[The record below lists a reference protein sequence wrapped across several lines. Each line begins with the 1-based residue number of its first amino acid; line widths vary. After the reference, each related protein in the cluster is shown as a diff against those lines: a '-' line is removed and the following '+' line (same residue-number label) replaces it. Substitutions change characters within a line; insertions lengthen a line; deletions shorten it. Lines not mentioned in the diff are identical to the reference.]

1 MTERYDVIVVG
12 AGPGGTTC
20 SALLA
25 KWGLKVLLIDKNAQV
40 GGKAM
45 TLSKNGFKYELWPIL
60 ACPSTDT
67 VFEAVLEELGMPD
80 RVQFHRPHPLARVS
94 YGAPTGEVRTL
105 ELPGAGK
112 PLDPEDLFK
121 FLGVDNEEMPEVM
134 RLFTDLLSMPPHEQD
149 LLDDVDVLEFLNRY
163 SIPRSLY
170 SFLATFQSEG
180 TQEVP
185 NDVSC
190 ASEFVRVFQSNNT
203 KGGGLY
209 PDGGFG
215 NLYKTF
221 ADALEE
227 NDGDLVLNARVNRI
241 VVEHGRVK
249 GISSDVGDFRA
260 PIVVSNAGIQPTVL
274 KLVGTEHFD
283 RSYVNRIRDLVPSL
297 GFAGVRYFLT
307 KPVLDCQSYMF
318 FSDNTIST
326 THHYLE
332 AETGKM
338 PEETYLYVSTNSIY
352 PGMAPEGKQ
361 LVYTGLSCPADPKT
375 DIRPWLEI
383 VEEGVTRLWP
393 DIVKYAEKKETY
405 GPAEISAL
413 SRDSVVPGTGGECVG
428 MGQIVGQCGRKQIPA
443 NLPVGGLFCTG
454 FDAGSAG
461 FGNHK
466 AVESGLNVAKMVRKY
481 FATHRVF

>member
-1 MTERYDVIVVG
+1 
-12 AGPGGTTC
+12 
-20 SALLA
+20 
-25 KWGLKVLLIDKNAQV
+25 
-40 GGKAM
+40 M
-45 TLSKNGFKYELWPIL
+45 TLSGDGFKYELWPIL

-67 VFEAVLEELGMPD
+67 VFEAVLEELGMAD
-80 RVQFHRPHPLARVS
+80 RVELYRPHPLARVS
-94 YGAPTGEVRTL
+94 YGAPTGEVLTM

-112 PLDPEDLFK
+112 PQDPEELFK
-121 FLGVDNEEMPEVM
+121 FFGTRDEEMPEVM
-134 RLFTDLLSMPPHEQD
+134 RLFTDLLNMPPHEQD

-163 SIPRSLY
+163 DIPRPLY

-185 NDVSC
+185 NDISC
-190 ASEFVRVFQSNNT
+190 ASEFVRVFQANNT

-209 PDGGFG
+209 PAGGFG
-215 NLYKTF
+215 NLYETF
-221 ADALEE
+221 ADALKKKH
-227 NDGDLVLNARVNRI
+227 GDLVLNARVGRI
-241 VVEHGRVK
+241 VVEKGRVK
-249 GISSDVGDFRA
+249 GVSSDVGDFQA

-274 KLVGTEHFD
+274 KLVGAEHFD

-307 KPVLDCQSYMF
+307 QPVLDCQSYMF
-318 FSDNTIST
+318 FSDNTVST

-352 PGMAPEGKQ
+352 PGMAPEGRQ
-361 LVYTGLSCPADPKT
+361 LVYTGLSCPADPET
-375 DIRPWLEI
+375 DIRPWLDI
-383 VEEGVTRLWP
+383 VERGVARLWP
-393 DIVKYAEKKETY
+393 DIIKYAEKRETY

-413 SRDSVVPGTGGECVG
+413 SRDSVVPGAGGECVG

-443 NLPVGGLFCTG
+443 DLPVGGLFCTG

-466 AVESGLNVAKMVRKY
+466 AVESGLNVARMVSKY
-481 FATHRVF
+481 FATHRAL